1 MRTSI
6 PLCKVAAAPDGSG
19 RAKAAPMDNAV
30 CRMFGIEIPVF
41 GFSHCRNVV
50 SEITRAGGLGCLGT
64 AYCTAEQLEI
74 ELGWIDQ
81 RVGDRPYGV
90 NLLLPQKYETVG
102 PTRPSFEALPEGH
115 VRWQR
120 ELLDAAGIPPLPEQ
134 ERDALMR
141 TELDQLHVTPEHAHE
156 LVDVALRHPRVRL
169 VVSALGSPPPD
180 LLARFRAAGVKV
192 GAMTGAVEHA
202 LKHKENGLDVVIA
215 QGTEAAGH
223 TGVVSSMVL
232 WPAVVDAVAPIPV
245 LAAGG
250 IGRGRQMAAAFAL
263 GAQGIWC
270 GSIWHGTRESDLSE
284 EMKQL
289 LYRARAGDAVQTR
302 SKTGKPGRMLRSR
315 YTEAWVSPGAPPT
328 LPMPWQSVLNIEARL
343 RIDRARALDFMTCPV
358 GQIVGNIDQESSV
371 RQRIYDILDEF
382 AETMAT
388 LPARTGFE

>member
-1 MRTSI
+1 
-6 PLCKVAAAPDGSG
+6 
-19 RAKAAPMDNAV
+19 MDNDI
-30 CRMFGIEIPVF
+30 CRMFGIEVPVF

-64 AYCTAEQLEI
+64 AYYTAEQLEV
-74 ELGWIDQ
+74 ELRWIDEQ
-81 RVGDRPYGV
+81 VGDRPYGV

-102 PTRPSFEALPEGH
+102 EAKLGFDALPVGH
-115 VRWQR
+115 VSWQR
-120 ELLDAAGIPPLPEQ
+120 ELLDAAGVPPLPES
-134 ERDALMR
+134 ERDALMKQ
-141 TELDQLHVTPEHAHE
+141 ELDQLHMTPEHADE
-156 LVDVALRHPRVRL
+156 LLEVALRHPNVKL
-169 VVSALGSPPPD
+169 AVSALGSPPPHI
-180 LLARFRAAGVKV
+180 LERFRAHGVKV

-202 LKHKENGLDVVIA
+202 LRHKAAGLDLVIA

-232 WPAVVDAVAPIPV
+232 WPAVVDAVAPMPV

-270 GSIWHGTRESDLSE
+270 GSIWHGTRESDLTD
-284 EMKQL
+284 EMKSL
-289 LYRARAGDAVQTR
+289 LYTARAGDAVQTR

-315 YTEAWVSPGAPPT
+315 YTEAWVSPGAPAP

-358 GQIVGNIDQESSV
+358 GQIVGDITHESSV
-371 RQRIYDILDEF
+371 RQRIQDILMEF
-382 AETMAT
+382 VETVEAM
-388 LPARTGFE
+388 PARTGIGA

>member
-1 MRTSI
+1 
-6 PLCKVAAAPDGSG
+6 
-19 RAKAAPMDNAV
+19 MDNAV

-41 GFSHCRNVV
+41 GFSHCRNVIA
-50 SEITRAGGLGCLGT
+50 EITRAGGLGCLGT
-64 AYCTAEQLEI
+64 AYQTPEQLEI
-74 ELGWIDQ
+74 ELRWIDEQ
-81 RVGDRPYGV
+81 VGGRPYGV
-90 NLLLPQKYETVG
+90 NLMLPKKFESLG
-102 PTRPSFEALPEGH
+102 GEKPSFEGLPEGH

-120 ELLDAAGIPPLPEQ
+120 ELLDAAGIPPLPES
-134 ERDALMR
+134 ERDTLMR
-141 TELDQLHVTPEHAHE
+141 EELERLHVTPEHAGE
-156 LVDVALRHPRVRL
+156 LLDVALRHPNVKL
-169 VVSALGSPPPD
+169 VVSALGSPPKAI
-180 LLARFRAAGVKV
+180 LERLRAAGVRV

-202 LKHKENGLDVVIA
+202 LQHKENGLDLVIA

-270 GSIWHGTRESDLSE
+270 GSIWHGTRESDLSD
-284 EMKQL
+284 EMKGL
-289 LYRARAGDAVQTR
+289 LYAARAGDAVQTR

-315 YTEAWVSPGAPPT
+315 YTEAWVAPGAPKT

-343 RIDRARALDFMTCPV
+343 RIDRARALDHMTCPV
-358 GQIVGNIDQESSV
+358 GQIVGDITHESSV

-382 AETMAT
+382 AETMST
-388 LPARTGFE
+388 LPARAGLE

>member
-1 MRTSI
+1 MFRANRAACSSGPRADLTALVFVAMNNL
-6 PLCKVAAAPDGSG
+6 LCK
-19 RAKAAPMDNAV
+19 
-30 CRMFGIEIPVF
+30 MFGIEIPVF

-50 SEITRAGGLGCLGT
+50 SEISRSGGLGCLGT
-64 AYCTAEQLEI
+64 AYYTPEQLEI
-74 ELGWIDQ
+74 ELSWIDQ
-81 RVGDRPYGV
+81 QVGDRPYGV
-90 NLLLPQKYETVG
+90 NLLLPKKYETVG
-102 PTRPSFEALPEGH
+102 DEKLRFDALPEEH

-120 ELLDAAGIPPLPEQ
+120 EMLDTAGVPPLPQ
-134 ERDALMR
+134 SERESLLNE
-141 TELDQLHVTPEHAHE
+141 ELARLHMTPEHADE
-156 LVDVALRHPRVRL
+156 LLEVALRHPNVKL
-169 VVSALGSPPPD
+169 AVSALGSPPPHI
-180 LLARFRAAGVKV
+180 LSRFRAAGVKV

-202 LKHKENGLDVVIA
+202 LSHKAAGLDLVIA

-270 GSIWHGTRESDLSE
+270 GSIWHGTRESDLSD

-289 LYRARAGDAVQTR
+289 LYAAKAGDAVQTR

-315 YTEAWVSPGAPPT
+315 YTEAWVAPGAPKP

-358 GQIVGNIDQESSV
+358 GQIVGDIHHESSV
-371 RQRIYDILDEF
+371 RQVIYDILDEF
-382 AETMAT
+382 GETMASMGE
-388 LPARTGFE
+388 RVGID

>member
-1 MRTSI
+1 M
-6 PLCKVAAAPDGSG
+6 G
-19 RAKAAPMDNAV
+19 NAV
-30 CRMFGIEIPVF
+30 CRMFGIDVPVF
-41 GFSHCRNVV
+41 GFSHCRDVV
-50 SEITRAGGLGCLGT
+50 AEITRSGGLGCLGT
-64 AYCTAEQLEI
+64 AYCTPRQLEI
-74 ELGWIDQ
+74 ELSWIDAQ
-81 RVGDRPYGV
+81 VGSRPYGV
-90 NLLLPQKYETVG
+90 NLMLPKRFEAVG
-102 PTRPSFEALPEGH
+102 DALSFEALPEGH

-120 ELLDAAGIPPLPEQ
+120 ELLDAAGVPPLPEP

-141 TELDQLHVTPEHAHE
+141 RELEQLHVTPEHADGLLE
-156 LVDVALRHPRVRL
+156 VALRHPNVRL
-169 VVSALGSPPPD
+169 AVSALGSPPPRI
-180 LLARFRAAGVKV
+180 LQRLRAAGVRV

-202 LKHKENGLDVVIA
+202 LAHKAAGLDLVIA
-215 QGTEAAGH
+215 QGSEAAGH
-223 TGVVSSMVL
+223 TGVVGSMVL

-270 GSIWHGTRESDLSE
+270 GSIWHGTRESDLTG

-289 LYRARAGDAVQTR
+289 LYAAKAGDAVQTR

-358 GQIVGNIDQESSV
+358 GQIVGDITHESSV
-371 RQRIYDILDEF
+371 RQRIHDILDEF
-382 AETMAT
+382 VEAVSTIGERAGLDRTHTEAT
-388 LPARTGFE
+388 DHEGA

>member
-1 MRTSI
+1 MNN
-6 PLCKVAAAPDGSG
+6 D
-19 RAKAAPMDNAV
+19 V

-50 SEITRAGGLGCLGT
+50 AEISRAGGLGCLGT
-64 AYCTAEQLEI
+64 AYYTPDELEV
-74 ELGWIDQ
+74 ELRWIDEQ
-81 RVGDRPYGV
+81 VGDRPYGV

-102 PTRPSFEALPEGH
+102 ERSLDFSSLPDAH
-115 VRWQR
+115 VIWQR
-120 ELLDAAGIPPLPEQ
+120 RMLDEGGVPPLPEG
-134 ERDALMR
+134 EREALMR
-141 TELDQLHVTPEHAHE
+141 SELARLHMTPEHAHE
-156 LVDVALRHPRVRL
+156 LLEVALQHPNVRL
-169 VVSALGSPPPD
+169 AVSALGSPPPAI
-180 LLARFRAAGVKV
+180 LERFREADVKV

-202 LKHKENGLDVVIA
+202 LKHRAAGLDLVIA

-270 GSIWHGTRESDLSE
+270 GSIWHGTRESDLTD

-289 LYRARAGDAVQTR
+289 LYRAKAADAVQTR

-315 YTEAWVSPGAPPT
+315 YTEAWVSAGAPTP
-328 LPMPWQSVLNIEARL
+328 LPMPWQSVLNVEARL
-343 RIDRARALDFMTCPV
+343 RIDRARALDYMTCPV
-358 GQIVGNIDQESSV
+358 GQIVGDINHESSV

-382 AETMAT
+382 AETMQI
-388 LPARTGFE
+388 LPARAGLE

>member
-1 MRTSI
+1 MN
-6 PLCKVAAAPDGSG
+6 
-19 RAKAAPMDNAV
+19 NAV

-50 SEITRAGGLGCLGT
+50 AEITRAGGLGCLGT
-64 AYCTAEQLEI
+64 AYYTAEQLEL
-74 ELGWIDQ
+74 ELRWIDEQ
-81 RVGDRPYGV
+81 VGDRPYGV
-90 NLLLPQKYETVG
+90 NLLLPQKYETIG
-102 PTRPSFEALPEGH
+102 DARLDFDGLPSAH
-115 VRWQR
+115 VAWQR
-120 ELLDAAGIPPLPEQ
+120 KVLDDAGIPPLPDT

-141 TELDQLHVTPEHAHE
+141 RELEQLHMTPEHAGE
-156 LVDVALRHPRVRL
+156 LLDVALRHPNVKL
-169 VVSALGSPPPD
+169 VVSALGTPPAPI
-180 LLARFRAAGVKV
+180 LARLRSAGVKV
-192 GAMTGAVEHA
+192 GAMVGAVEHA
-202 LKHKENGLDVVIA
+202 MRHKGAGLDLVIA

-232 WPAVVDAVAPIPV
+232 WPAVVDAVAPMPV

-270 GSIWHGTRESDLSE
+270 GSIWHGTRESDLTE

-289 LYRARAGDAVQTR
+289 LYAARAGDAVQTR

-315 YTEAWVSPGAPPT
+315 YTEAWVSDGAPKP

-358 GQIVGNIDQESSV
+358 GQIVGNIEHESSV
-371 RQRIYDILDEF
+371 RQVIYDILEEF
-382 AETMAT
+382 AETMSTMGERA
-388 LPARTGFE
+388 GID

>member
-1 MRTSI
+1 MPPDDDRV
-6 PLCKVAAAPDGSG
+6 VAAKG
-19 RAKAAPMDNAV
+19 RPIAMNNVV
-30 CRMFGIEIPVF
+30 CGMFGIGIPVF
-41 GFSHCRNVV
+41 GFSHCRDVV
-50 SEITRAGGLGCLGT
+50 AEISRAGGLGCLGT
-64 AYCTAEQLEI
+64 AYYTPAQLET
-74 ELGWIDQ
+74 ELRWIDE

-102 PTRPSFEALPEGH
+102 DALSFEALPPAH
-115 VRWQR
+115 VAWQR
-120 ELLDAAGIPPLPEQ
+120 GLLDDAGVPPLPES

-141 TELDQLHVTPEHAHE
+141 RELDQLHVTPEHAGE
-156 LVDVALRHPRVRL
+156 LLDVALRHRNVRL
-169 VVSALGSPPPD
+169 VVSALGSPPPPI
-180 LLARFRAAGVKV
+180 LERLRAAGVRV

-202 LKHKENGLDVVIA
+202 LRHKENGLDLVIA
-215 QGTEAAGH
+215 QGSEAAGH

-270 GSIWHGTRESDLSE
+270 GSIWHGTRESDLTG
-284 EMKQL
+284 EMKAL
-289 LYRARAGDAVQTR
+289 LYRARAQDAVQTR

-358 GQIVGNIDQESSV
+358 GQIVGDIVHESSV
-371 RQRIYDILDEF
+371 RQRIHDILEEF
-382 AETMAT
+382 VETMGTMA
-388 LPARTGFE
+388 ARAGLDG

>member
-1 MRTSI
+1 MNN
-6 PLCKVAAAPDGSG
+6 D
-19 RAKAAPMDNAV
+19 V

-50 SEITRAGGLGCLGT
+50 SEISRAGGLGCLGT
-64 AYCTAEQLEI
+64 AYYTPEQLEM
-74 ELGWIDQ
+74 ELRWIDEQ
-81 RVGDRPYGV
+81 VGDKPYGV

-102 PTRPSFEALPEGH
+102 PTRPSFDALPEEH

-120 ELLDAAGIPPLPEQ
+120 ALLDAAGIPELPAS
-134 ERDALMR
+134 ERDELMQR
-141 TELDQLHVTPEHAHE
+141 ELAQLHMTPEHADE
-156 LVDVALRHPRVRL
+156 LIDVALRHRNVKL
-169 VVSALGSPPPD
+169 AVSALGSPPKP
-180 LLARFRAAGVKV
+180 LLERFRAAGVKV

-202 LKHKENGLDVVIA
+202 IRHKENGLDLVIA

-270 GSIWHGTRESDLSE
+270 GSIWHGTRESDLTD
-284 EMKQL
+284 EMKGL
-289 LYRARAGDAVQTR
+289 LYKARAGDAVQTR

-315 YTEAWVSPGAPPT
+315 YTEAWVAPGAPPT

-343 RIDRARALDFMTCPV
+343 RIDRARALDHMTCPV
-358 GQIVGNIDQESSV
+358 GQIVGDITHESSV

-382 AETMAT
+382 AETMSV
-388 LPARTGFE
+388 LPERVGLE